1 MRTKPSTFRALLGGG
16 AQPSEIEKNP
26 GPGINLWGATFM
38 RTKLK
43 ALTVASLLLLLAVC
57 TATSAG
63 PTATV
68 RGEATYR
75 ERLAVPPGAQLEV
88 VLLDVS
94 RAGAPA
100 QVIGSVTLSD
110 IGQPPY
116 RFEIPYLTEHIVAS
130 HRYSV
135 RATLTHQGQ
144 LLFTTDRTY
153 PVITAGNP
161 TEVQLLLRRVGARG
175 PASAPGADRD
185 DHGCIRSAGYSW
197 CAREAQCVRPWE
209 LAKEK
214 GFASSE
220 EAFRAFCAGTR

>member
-1 MRTKPSTFRALLGGG
+1 MRTRLKP
-16 AQPSEIEKNP
+16 
-26 GPGINLWGATFM
+26 
-38 RTKLK
+38 
-43 ALTVASLLLLLAVC
+43 LTVASLLLLLAVC
-57 TATSAG
+57 FTTSAG

-88 VLLDVS
+88 VLEDVS
-94 RAGAPA
+94 RADAPA
-100 QVIGSVTLSD
+100 QAIGSVTLSD

-116 RFEIPYLTEHIVAS
+116 RFEIPYLPEHIVAS
-130 HRYSV
+130 HRYTV
-135 RATLTHQGQ
+135 RARLTHQGQ

-161 TEVQLLLRRVGARG
+161 TEVQLMLKRVGAQR

-197 CAREAQCVRPWE
+197 CAREAKCVRPWE

-214 GFASSE
+214 GFALTE
-220 EAFRAFCAGTR
+220 EAFRAYCSVTR

>member
-1 MRTKPSTFRALLGGG
+1 MSKRPKP
-16 AQPSEIEKNP
+16 
-26 GPGINLWGATFM
+26 
-38 RTKLK
+38 
-43 ALTVASLLLLLAVC
+43 LTAASLLLLLSIC

-88 VLLDVS
+88 VLQDVS
-94 RAGAPA
+94 RADAPA
-100 QVIGSVTLSD
+100 QAIGSVTLSD

-116 RFEIPYLTEHIVAS
+116 RFEIPYLPEHIVAS

-135 RATLTHQGQ
+135 RARLTHQGQ

-161 TEVQLLLRRVGARG
+161 TEVQLLLKRVGAQG

-185 DHGCIRSAGYSW
+185 DHGCIGSAGYSW
-197 CAREAQCVRPWE
+197 CGREAKCVRPWE

-214 GFASSE
+214 GFASTE
-220 EAFRAFCAGTR
+220 EAFRAYCSGNR